1 LAEPP
6 RPVAPTARFAAVPQG
21 VAPGAARATAPP
33 VVLPVSVDTARPR
46 YSHLRDKRERIQ
58 ICGDSN
64 AGKTFAWL
72 TEMARRMALALESDT
87 RIPQAYVLDTDD
99 TMPAML
105 EPGADFHGLYV
116 EDGGNVHV
124 FPCDSWGDIVGSLQ
138 SIKKVLQPGDFIVF
152 DVVNQAYDL
161 AVAEVAKS
169 YGIDV
174 ASETFRRIQ
183 TKEGFGAFP
192 AEIWNAVTVIFD
204 GAIRQVTNSVAHV
217 IFVQHVSDY
226 VEQRSTREVTL
237 MFDQI
242 GIKPQGA
249 KKISRIAN
257 TVVFLWT
264 IRAIQKDERG
274 RRPKER
280 PTSIIRKMTIVK
292 DRGKLAYADEIYD
305 KLFFEKLEEVR
316 SRAVTTTNITDPT
329 TAGNIIA
336 DTMARIRAA
345 QSGEQAPDVPGGA
358 IEQEDVAAS

>member
-6 RPVAPTARFAAVPQG
+6 KPVAPTARFAVPQG
-21 VAPGAARATAPP
+21 VPAGQGRVAGNTP
-33 VVLPVSVDTARPR
+33 VVLPISVDTARPR
-46 YSHLRDKRERIQ
+46 YSQLRDKRERIQ
-58 ICGDSN
+58 IVGDSN

-72 TEMARRMALALESDT
+72 TEMARRMALALEANE
-87 RIPQAYVLDTDD
+87 RIPQAFVLDTDD

-105 EPGADFHGLYV
+105 EEGADFHGLYV

-124 FPCDSWGDIVGSLQ
+124 FPCDTWGDIVGSLQ
-138 SIKKVLQPGDFIVF
+138 TIKKVLLPGDFIVF

-183 TKEGFGAFP
+183 SKEGFGAFP

-204 GAIRQVTNSVAHV
+204 GAIRQCTNSVAHV
-217 IFVQHVSDY
+217 IFVQHLTDY
-226 VEQRSTREVTL
+226 VDQRSTREITL

-242 GIKPQGA
+242 GVKPQGA

-274 RRPKER
+274 RRPKDR
-280 PTSIIRKMTIVK
+280 PTSIVRKMTIVK
-292 DRGKLAYADEIYD
+292 DRGKLTFADEVYD

-316 SRAVTTTNITDPT
+316 SRAVTTVNITDPT
-329 TAGNIIA
+329 SAGNIVA
-336 DTMARIRAA
+336 ETMARIRAA
-345 QSGEQAPDVPGGA
+345 QSGEQAPDAPGGMVEA
-358 IEQEDVAAS
+358 EDAAV